1 MPTANKPK
9 FCLPRDKLPYFKLL
23 MSMKLSTHGGQQGNT
38 VNNDVANM
46 DFCSKNNSETA
57 TFTQSKTERKFHLL
71 WLQV

>member
-9 FCLPRDKLPYFKLL
+9 FCLSWDKLPYFKLL
-23 MSMKLSTHGGQQGNT
+23 SMKLPTRGGQQGNT
-38 VNNDVANM
+38 VDNDVANT

-57 TFTQSKTERKFHLL
+57 TFKQSKKERKFHSL